1 MTAAPARRRLVFL
14 VGAHKTASSHLQQ
27 SLLDA
32 QAALTAHGVA
42 IVPPKTVRADLTP
55 VSALVR
61 DGISPEIGHGAGA
74 AFLPLHAG
82 DAGTVI
88 LMDENI
94 LGSTDRK
101 MLMRKTRLYPWAHHR
116 LGRILALFPDHDIE
130 IGLAIRSPATFLPS
144 CWSESLHHGP
154 YEPFRRFIK
163 NIDPLAL
170 SWAALADRLHEAS
183 PQARMIVW
191 RYEDYPALFPQLAAR
206 LLGPDAA
213 AQVTPVD
220 RVMRPGLSAEAADWL
235 ARETAPDKD
244 AVLSARKR
252 FPKKDGVPG
261 LDPWKPADHAAMATA
276 YQADIAK
283 LAARPHVD
291 LVTPDSPQPSTS
303 DA

>member
-1 MTAAPARRRLVFL
+1 MPTAPARRRLVFL

-32 QAALTAHGVA
+32 APALTARGVA
-42 IVPPKTVRADLTP
+42 ILPPKVIRADLTP

-61 DGISPEIGHGAGA
+61 DGISPEIGQGAGA
-74 AFLPLHAG
+74 AFLSLHGGPAP
-82 DAGTVI
+82 TVV

-116 LGRILALFPDHDIE
+116 LGRIISLFPGHDIE

-163 NIDPLAL
+163 GVDPLAF
-170 SWAALADRLHEAS
+170 SWSALADRLHDAA
-183 PQARMIVW
+183 PHARIIAW
-191 RYEDYPALFPQLAAR
+191 RYEDYPQVFPHLTAR
-206 LLGPDAA
+206 LLGPDAGP
-213 AQVTPVD
+213 QVSPVD
-220 RVMRPGLSAEAADWL
+220 RIMRPGLSAKAAQWL
-235 ARETAPDKD
+235 GQQQTPDKD
-244 AVLSARKR
+244 TVLAARKR
-252 FPKKDGVPG
+252 FPKQENAPG
-261 LDPWKPADHAAMATA
+261 LDPWTASDHAAMATA
-276 YQADIAK
+276 YADDT
-283 LAARPHVD
+283 AALTTLPYVH
-291 LVTPDSPQPSTS
+291 LVTPDSPPAIPS

>member
-32 QAALTAHGVA
+32 GAALAAHDVA
-42 IVPPKTVRADLTP
+42 LVPPKAVRADLTP

-61 DGISPEIGHGAGA
+61 DGISPEIGQAAGA
-74 AFLPLHAG
+74 AFLSLHGGTA
-82 DAGTVI
+82 ATVI

-116 LGRILALFPDHDIE
+116 LGRIISLFTGHDIE

-154 YEPFRRFIK
+154 YEPFRRYIK

-170 SWAALADRLHEAS
+170 SWSALADRLHEAA
-183 PQARMIVW
+183 PQTRMIAW
-191 RYEDYPALFPQLAAR
+191 RYEDYPALFPQLTTR
-206 LLGPDAA
+206 LLGPAA
-213 AQVTPVD
+213 STQVTPVD

-235 ARETAPDKD
+235 ARETTPDKD
-244 AVLSARKR
+244 AVLAARKR
-252 FPKKDGVPG
+252 FPKKDGAPG
-261 LDPWKPADHAAMATA
+261 LDPWKPADHAAMTRA
-276 YQADIAK
+276 YTADIAD
-283 LAARPHVD
+283 LAAKPHVD
-291 LVTPDSPQPSTS
+291 LITPESPGASIS

>member
-1 MTAAPARRRLVFL
+1 MTTAPARRRLVFL

-32 QAALTAHGVA
+32 EAALAPHDIA
-42 IVPPKTVRADLTP
+42 LVPPRTVRADLTP

-116 LGRILALFPDHDIE
+116 LGRIIALFPGHDIE
-130 IGLAIRSPATFLPS
+130 IGLAVRSPATFLPS

-154 YEPFRRFIK
+154 YEPFRQFIK
-163 NIDPLAL
+163 GVDPLAL
-170 SWAALADRLHEAS
+170 SWSALADRLHEAS
-183 PQARMIVW
+183 PHARMIVW
-191 RYEDYPALFPQLAAR
+191 RYEDYPALFPQLTTR
-206 LLGPDAA
+206 LLGPAA
-213 AQVTPVD
+213 SAQVTPVD

-235 ARETAPDKD
+235 ARETSPDKD
-244 AVLSARKR
+244 AVLTARKR
-252 FPKKDGVPG
+252 FPKRDAASG
-261 LDPWKPADHAAMATA
+261 LDPWKPAEHAAMTNAYTA
-276 YQADIAK
+276 DLAD
-283 LAARPHVD
+283 LASRPHVE
-291 LVTPDSPQPSTS
+291 LITPGAPPAPAS

>member
-1 MTAAPARRRLVFL
+1 MPTAPARRRLVFL

-32 QAALTAHGVA
+32 APALTARGVA
-42 IVPPKTVRADLTP
+42 ILPPKLIRADLTP

-61 DGISPEIGHGAGA
+61 DGISPEIGQGAGA
-74 AFLPLHAG
+74 AFLSLHG
-82 DAGTVI
+82 GTAPTVV

-116 LGRILALFPDHDIE
+116 LGRIITLFPGHEIE

-154 YEPFRRFIK
+154 FEPFRRFTK
-163 NIDPLAL
+163 GVDPLAL
-170 SWAALADRLHEAS
+170 RWSALAQRLH
-183 PQARMIVW
+183 QAAPHARIIAW
-191 RYEDYPALFPQLAAR
+191 RYEDYPQVFPQVTTR
-206 LLGPDAA
+206 LLGPDAG

-220 RVMRPGLSAEAADWL
+220 RIMRPGLSAEAAHWL
-235 ARETAPDKD
+235 GQQEAPDKD
-244 AVLSARKR
+244 TVLAARKR
-252 FPKKDGVPG
+252 FPKTETTPG
-261 LDPWKPADHAAMATA
+261 LDPWTAADHAAMAASYADDTA
-276 YQADIAK
+276 A
-283 LAARPHVD
+283 LATCPHVE
-291 LVTPDSPQPSTS
+291 LVTPPVVS